1 MRSCRRQAAD
11 RAAEPG
17 DEGSTALPNPIRVFA
32 DPAWLDRVAAACR
45 EVPRQTL
52 ALPGAGNGRI
62 GVPVVR
68 DLFRLPGGEALGGWR
83 VGAVH
88 YTDYLDFPNLEAF
101 GEQGLH
107 GLLDAART
115 AGCAFVLFSHVPRGG
130 SLGRLLHG
138 TARRDG
144 DWHTLA
150 CQPALGVDATM
161 GSGAWWASRGRE
173 SRRRLERYHRKAL
186 EAGGVFAIGPATE
199 EALEILLDL
208 QARRSEQAGLDCFA
222 AMPDFA
228 ALIRSLAGS
237 GLARVAT
244 LRLEDDCAG
253 ILLLLGDGDATGI
266 YAQAFAPRWRHLS
279 PGTGLF
285 VHVIEDAF
293 RRGLRYVDFLRG
305 DEPYKRHMATTT
317 VEMDKH
323 LWLAPDA
330 PPGALAFFE
339 GLIE

>member
-1 MRSCRRQAAD
+1 M
-11 RAAEPG
+11 
-17 DEGSTALPNPIRVFA
+17 PNPIRVFA

-45 EVPRQTL
+45 EVPRQSLTV
-52 ALPGAGNGRI
+52 PGAGNGRI
-62 GVPVVR
+62 GVPVVQ
-68 DLFRLPGGEALGGWR
+68 DMFRLPGGEPLTGWR

-88 YTDYLDFPNLEAF
+88 YTDYLDFPDVEAF
-101 GEQGLH
+101 GEEGLH
-107 GLLDAART
+107 GLLDAARN

-138 TARRDG
+138 AAQRDSG
-144 DWHTLA
+144 FHTLA
-150 CQPALGVDATM
+150 CQPTLGVDAAI

-173 SRRRLERYHRKAL
+173 SRRRLDRYRRKAL
-186 EAGGVFAIGPATE
+186 EAGGVFSIEPATE
-199 EALEILLDL
+199 GALETLLGL
-208 QARRSEQAGLDCFA
+208 QAQRSEQAGLDSFA

-237 GLARVAT
+237 GIARVAT
-244 LRLEDDCAG
+244 LRLDGECAG
-253 ILLLLGDGDATGI
+253 ILLLLEDGDATGI
-266 YAQAFAPRWRHLS
+266 YAQAFATRWRHLS

-285 VHVIEDAF
+285 VFVIEDAF

-305 DEPYKRHMATTT
+305 DEPYKRHMATAT
-317 VEMDKH
+317 VDMDKH

-330 PPGALAFFE
+330 PPDAVAFFE